1 MFGGLADE
9 DTYES
14 RWELPKCEAL
24 LLAFFVRGLDLFGIR
39 SDWGSGRDRYE
50 VVEIVWTLWR
60 SPGSVDGGTLLG
72 MSTAA
77 ERSCP
82 TM

>member
-9 DTYES
+9 DVYES
-14 RWELPKCEAL
+14 RWELPRCEAL
-24 LLAFFVRGLDLFGIR
+24 LLALFVRGLDLVGVR
-39 SDWGSGRDRYE
+39 SDSGSGRDRCE
-50 VVEIVWTLWR
+50 VVEAVWTMWK
-60 SPGSVDGGTLLG
+60 SPGSVNGGTLLG